1 MPSCKTPKPT
11 TLQQQPIPVS
21 EPFDLITLR
30 VVVAVAECGSISAG
44 SDRMQLA
51 LGAASARISALEA
64 SLGVRIF
71 ERSSR
76 GVRATPTGH
85 LLVQRGRELLADA
98 DRLAGDLFDV
108 GQGLQGSVRV
118 MANTSAMLE
127 VLPQG
132 LDAFAQRFPLIRV
145 ELEERSSPD
154 IPLPVLEGRA
164 DLGIVDI
171 AHPLQGLKFVDF
183 FSDTLM
189 LIAPRGHALA
199 VRHRVGLIDLLHEEL
214 VCLTDGNAISSRM
227 LSAAA
232 LVGHKLRIRMQ
243 MRSFDAVCRMVAG
256 GLGVGVLP
264 VEAIAPQLAHLP
276 IVAVPLDEPWA
287 HRTHRLVTRESG
299 VTSAAAQSL
308 IEALLSTPLR

>member
-1 MPSCKTPKPT
+1 MQGFLALHHLPT
-11 TLQQQPIPVS
+11 VHPVS

-44 SDRMQLA
+44 SDRVHLA

-64 SLGVRIF
+64 TLGVRIF

-98 DRLAGDLFDV
+98 DRLALDLIDV

-118 MANTSAMLE
+118 MANTSALLE

-132 LDAFAQRFPLIRV
+132 LDAFARRFPLIRV
-145 ELEERSSPD
+145 EIEERSSPD

-171 AHPLQGLKFVDF
+171 AHPLQGLRLVDF

-189 LIAPRGHALA
+189 LIAPRSHPLA
-199 VRHRVGLIDLLHEEL
+199 SQSQVKLTDFLHEEL

-232 LVGHKLRIRMQ
+232 LLGHQLRIRMQ

-287 HRTHRLVTRESG
+287 FRTHRLATRESEAP
-299 VTSAAAQSL
+299 SAAAQSL
-308 IEALLSTPLR
+308 IDTLLATPLR

>member
-1 MPSCKTPKPT
+1 TRP
-11 TLQQQPIPVS
+11 QQQPTPVS

-44 SDRMQLA
+44 SDRVHLA

-64 SLGVRIF
+64 TLGVRIF

-76 GVRATPTGH
+76 GVRVTPTGH

-108 GQGLQGSVRV
+108 GQGLQGSVRG
-118 MANTSAMLE
+118 MANASAMLE

-132 LDAFAQRFPLIRV
+132 LDAFARRFPLIRV

-171 AHPLQGLKFVDF
+171 AHPLQGLKFVDL

-189 LIAPRGHALA
+189 LIVPHAHALA
-199 VRHRVGLIDLLHEEL
+199 TRKRVQLTDLLRQEL

-232 LVGHKLRIRMQ
+232 LVGHKLHIRMQ

-264 VEAIAPQLAHLP
+264 VEAIAPKLAHLP

-299 VTSAAAQSL
+299 ALSAAAQSL
-308 IEALLSTPLR
+308 IEALLTTPLR

>member
-1 MPSCKTPKPT
+1 M
-11 TLQQQPIPVS
+11 S

-44 SDRMQLA
+44 SDRVHLA

-64 SLGVRIF
+64 TLGVRIF

-98 DRLAGDLFDV
+98 DRLALDLIDV

-118 MANTSAMLE
+118 MANTSALLE

-132 LDAFAQRFPLIRV
+132 LDAFARRFPLIRV
-145 ELEERSSPD
+145 EIEERSSPD

-171 AHPLQGLKFVDF
+171 AHPLQGLRLVDF

-189 LIAPRGHALA
+189 LIAPRSHALA
-199 VRHRVGLIDLLHEEL
+199 SRREVKLTDFLHEEL

-232 LVGHKLRIRMQ
+232 LLGHQLRIRMQ

-276 IVAVPLDEPWA
+276 IVAVPLDETWA
-287 HRTHRLVTRESG
+287 FRTHRLATRESEAP
-299 VTSAAAQSL
+299 SAAAQSL
-308 IEALLSTPLR
+308 IDTLLATPLR